1 MFRALIAAALAQSYY
16 NNSSGGTVNGSA
28 WFAGMEEMSLPT
40 LGQMLTRT
48 VAFVIGTG
56 STVPGGGGFSGTI
69 VTGLVLAGILLGAVS
84 GTRVGVPGGAVVAVV
99 SVFGLIGVGLAPAW
113 LKVVLLF
120 LLGMTAFAAVYRT
133 TA

>member
-1 MFRALIAAALAQSYY
+1 MIREIIAAAVAQGYY

-48 VAFVIGTG
+48 AAFVIGTG
-56 STVPGGGGFSGTI
+56 STMPGGGSFSGTI
-69 VTGLVLAGILLGAVS
+69 VTGLVLAGVLLGVVS
-84 GTRVGVPGGAVVAVV
+84 GARIGAPGGAVVAVV
-99 SVFGLIGVGLAPAW
+99 SVFGLISIGLAPAW

-120 LLGMTAFAAVYRT
+120 LVGMTAFAAVYRT